1 MKVWETFTN
10 QQQWKE
16 YLQNLVRTND
26 KALMRAIWVIYCRQT
41 DSERVRG
48 ETTEHN
54 GQGFGKVDAEF
65 FTSLVHRVQA
75 GQGVASRDLAIARNK
90 MPKYW
95 RQLMEISKERMAT
108 EAEAAH
114 EKSPSE

>member
-16 YLQNLVRTND
+16 YLQQLVKTND
-26 KALMRAIWVIYCRQT
+26 RALMRAIWVIYQRQT
-41 DSERVRG
+41 EDEQAMGQTVD
-48 ETTEHN
+48 HN
-54 GQGFGKVDAEF
+54 GRGFGKVDAMF

-75 GQGVASRDLAIARNK
+75 GQGVASSELAIARNK

-95 RQLMEISKERMAT
+95 RQLMIVSKERMRT
-108 EAEAAH
+108 QKEEAQ
-114 EKSPSE
+114 